1 MSLANLVSFTERG
14 LMLGSLPKLIA
25 VIHLPALPGSPCW
38 QGQEMESIIES
49 ARQDYRA
56 LVEAGFDGLI
66 VENFGDAP
74 FYKTDVPPITLTAMT
89 RVIAAID
96 EGAVTLGVNV
106 LRNDAKGA
114 LAVAAA
120 TGAGFIRVNVHTGAM
135 LTDQGIIEGQ
145 AAETMRLRK
154 AWSPKTHVLADVAVK
169 HAQSLAPMDLVQVA
183 KDTFHRG
190 LADGLIVTGKGTGE
204 GASLEDVRL
213 IKEFMPAAPVFV
225 GSGVDQANVAS
236 TLQVCD
242 GVIVGT
248 ALKVDGVVKHPVD
261 SERAKRFV
269 ESAKA
274 VT

>member
-1 MSLANLVSFTERG
+1 
-14 LMLGSLPKLIA
+14 MLDSIPRLIA

-38 QGQEMESIIES
+38 QGQEMESIIDS
-49 ARQDYRA
+49 ARRDYCT
-56 LVEAGFDGLI
+56 LVDAGFDGLI
-66 VENFGDAP
+66 VENFGDVP

-96 EGAVTLGVNV
+96 DGAVTLGVNV

-114 LAVAAA
+114 LAVAAG

-135 LTDQGIIEGQ
+135 LTDQGIIEGR
-145 AAETMRLRK
+145 AAETMRLRQ
-154 AWSPKTHVLADVAVK
+154 AWAPKTHVLADVAVK
-169 HAQSLAPMDLVQVA
+169 HAQSLTPMDLVQVA

-213 IKEFMPAAPVFV
+213 IKDSMPSVPLFV
-225 GSGVDQANVAS
+225 GSGVDHANVAA
-236 TLQVCD
+236 TLQAAD

-248 ALKVDGVVKHPVD
+248 SLKVDGVVRQPVD

-269 ESAKA
+269 ACAKA
-274 VT
+274 VM